1 MSDVRTEETALMP
14 AATVAQTAMTRPGM
28 TDASAG
34 YTAMLEFL
42 MKAGTPGKGALK
54 GVVTYLDAM
63 ILVDA
68 GAAFGM
74 SPLAALRAFHVIDGK
89 PVLAADRMAGVVLSH
104 PACLSFHPEVST
116 SERAVYVCK
125 RRHRDGSIVEL
136 RSEWTMDRARK
147 AVGAKEMYS
156 KYPDQMLR
164 ARATGELARMAFPD
178 ILAGI
183 YVPEEM
189 EVDLGDV
196 KVIMP
201 PDQGRGQGQQR
212 QGNRQGGQD
221 RQDRQGRQGAQQ
233 QSHGHQGQDNRQSQ
247 GHQGQ
252 QQQRKE
258 PHPSLAAAA
267 NSEVWIAYMLAAD
280 LVPEGQA
287 PLQVLLAM
295 SAPEAENRARALAHR
310 LGRLP
315 NNRDELAVAFE
326 ALIEDIGDDAVTDML
341 TRMGVRNTDGLSDDR
356 FAGLC
361 AAMVRAREKAKG
373 HKSED

>member
-136 RSEWTMDRARK
+136 RSEWTIERARK

-178 ILAGI
+178 ILSGI

-196 KVIMP
+196 KVIVP
-201 PDQGRGQGQQR
+201 PDQGRRGPQGGRQDNRQLGNDRQGGRQENRQGQGQQ
-212 QGNRQGGQD
+212 
-221 RQDRQGRQGAQQ
+221 
-233 QSHGHQGQDNRQSQ
+233 S
-247 GHQGQ
+247 
-252 QQQRKE
+252 RKE
-258 PHPSLAAAA
+258 VHPSIAEAA

-280 LVPEGQA
+280 MVAEGQT
-287 PLQVLLAM
+287 PLKVLLAM
-295 SAPEAENRARALAHR
+295 SAPEAENRARALGNR

-315 NNRDELAVAFE
+315 RDRDGLSIAFE
-326 ALIEDIGDDAVTDML
+326 GLVADLGDEAVEDML
-341 TRMGVRNTDGLSDDR
+341 TRMGVRNIDGLTDDR
-356 FAGLC
+356 LTGLC

-373 HKSED
+373 NKSGED